1 VIYVNQVTRGKAK
14 AGSIAVKTV
23 VLDNVDIT
31 AKLQA
36 ANLQS
41 FTYELAD
48 LAAGGDL
55 AATPVFVVPA
65 GYKFTLVAVN
75 LIAKGDDAGIDA
87 ANTSVF
93 TLAVGATAKAG
104 FTFDGTAGKVYPD
117 NGASKA
123 LTISDA
129 ALAAGDVL
137 TVAVTNGATADTP
150 ASLVQVTGYFEK
162 A

>member
-1 VIYVNQVTRGKAK
+1 MNQVTRGKAK

-23 VLDNVDIT
+23 ILDNVDIT

-48 LAAGGDL
+48 LAAGANL

-65 GYKFTLVAVN
+65 GYKFTIASVN
-75 LIAKGDDAGIDA
+75 VIAKGDDAGINA
-87 ANTSVF
+87 TNTSVF
-93 TLAVGATAKAG
+93 ALAVGATAKAG

-129 ALAAGDVL
+129 ALAAGNVL
-137 TVAVTNGATADTP
+137 TIAVTNGATADLP

-162 A
+162 V